1 MQGERDFEY
10 AKGLGDFT
18 TEARRTQS
26 SGNNFLKKFIL
37 CALCASAV
45 KNLLRQ
51 SRKVIP
57 VLAWL
62 IFSVLSQ
69 AAHADWKSDWEKVSA
84 AAKKEGQLNLYV
96 GRYGQAALLDEF
108 RREFPE
114 IKIVSVNGSGNQL
127 ATRIAAEARA
137 GKTIADIYSGGPN
150 SSYSVLYR
158 GKMLDSIKSAF
169 ILPEVLDESKWYG
182 GKHVFTDREG
192 QFVFVY
198 VALPGSRGL
207 AFNANL
213 VNPKEF
219 QSYWDLTLPKWKGK
233 ITSQPVTET
242 GLSANLQFYYYHPDL
257 GPEFIKRAFGAM
269 DVTFGDRRTIT
280 DWLAVGKYAICH
292 GCRQVDKAQ
301 SQGLAV
307 DDFDTANWKE
317 GEPLSTGG
325 GSISLIK
332 GGPNPNAARLFINW
346 FLSRKG
352 QTAMQKSNDL
362 YGEHPPNSR
371 RIDIPKDMLPADSRL
386 IEGRKYLDV
395 SQPEFTDMTPVL
407 KLAREI
413 MRAREQK

>member
-1 MQGERDFEY
+1 MKHWRVIV
-10 AKGLGDFT
+10 L
-18 TEARRTQS
+18 
-26 SGNNFLKKFIL
+26 L
-37 CALCASAV
+37 ALASASFFV
-45 KNLLRQ
+45 
-51 SRKVIP
+51 S
-57 VLAWL
+57 
-62 IFSVLSQ
+62 SVS
-69 AAHADWKSDWEKVSA
+69 ADWKSDWEKVTA

-108 RREFPE
+108 RKEFPE
-114 IKIVSVNGSGNQL
+114 VKIVSVNGTGNQL
-127 ATRIAAEARA
+127 ATRIAAEVRA

-150 SSYSVLYR
+150 SIQNALYR

-169 ILPEVLDESKWYG
+169 ILPEILDESKWYS
-182 GKHVFTDREG
+182 GKHVFIDREG
-192 QFVFVY
+192 QFIFLY

-207 AFNANL
+207 SFNANL

-219 QSYWDLTLPKWKGK
+219 KSYWDLTLPRWKGK
-233 ITSQPVTET
+233 ITSQRPTES
-242 GLSANLQFYYYHPDL
+242 GLSAHLQFYYYHPDL

-280 DWLAVGKYAICH
+280 DWLAAGKYAICH

-307 DDFDTANWKE
+307 DDFDTGDWKE
-317 GEPLSTGG
+317 GQQLSTGG
-325 GSISLIK
+325 GSIGLIK
-332 GGPNPNAARLFINW
+332 GGPNPNAARVFINW

-371 RIDIPKDMLPADSRL
+371 RIDIQKDMLPAESRL
-386 IEGRKYLDV
+386 VDGRKYLDV
-395 SQPEFTDMTPVL
+395 SHPDLSDMTPVL

-413 MRAREQK
+413 MRAREEK

>member
-1 MQGERDFEY
+1 MRNWRVVVL
-10 AKGLGDFT
+10 LGV
-18 TEARRTQS
+18 
-26 SGNNFLKKFIL
+26 I
-37 CALCASAV
+37 AV
-45 KNLLRQ
+45 TFFVPSL
-51 SRKVIP
+51 
-57 VLAWL
+57 
-62 IFSVLSQ
+62 
-69 AAHADWKSDWEKVSA
+69 HADWQSEWEKVTA

-108 RREFPE
+108 RKEFPE

-127 ATRIAAEARA
+127 ATRIAAEVRA

-169 ILPEVLDESKWYG
+169 ILPEILDESKWLG
-182 GKHVFTDREG
+182 GKHVFSDREG
-192 QFVFVY
+192 RFVFVY

-213 VNPKEF
+213 VNPKDF
-219 QSYWDLTLPKWKGK
+219 KSYWDLTLPKWKGK
-233 ITSQPVTET
+233 ITSQPITET
-242 GLSANLQFYYYHPDL
+242 GLSAHLQFYYYSPDL

-269 DVTFGDRRTIT
+269 DITFGDRRTIT

-307 DDFDTANWKE
+307 DDFDTGDWKE

-371 RIDIPKDMLPADSRL
+371 RIDIPKDILPAESRL

-395 SQPEFTDMTPVL
+395 SHPDLSDMTPVL